1 MVERL
6 ARSVLSDGDEV
17 LYADADNLVLRE
29 EFNTMAQARS
39 RVSLYGLAGLP
50 VTMGDDLRTL
60 PPERCGRL
68 ELAYR
73 EGGWYSGIKYYF
85 PTPVP
90 FEEIQI
96 RVFSPDFHGI
106 VVRLIDQSSQT
117 HQLFLPFKSGEGWQT
132 VTVRRP
138 KWSYHF
144 WAGANDGKWHGGIVG
159 IQLLAEGI
167 RLNDRKARRGFLYFN
182 RISVITPQ
190 NGNDVK

>member
-1 MVERL
+1 MTEESIR
-6 ARSVLSDGDEV
+6 RPKGRRGSTGDTEQPEHK
-17 LYADADNLVLRE
+17 RKG
-29 EFNTMAQARS
+29 F
-39 RVSLYGLAGLP
+39 SLGKRMGSSEP
-50 VTMGDDLRTL
+50 VGM

-96 RVFSPDFHGI
+96 RVFSPDFHGV

>member
-1 MVERL
+1 MRALWLLLMVAGTAFSAAAGVREIGFDRGTNPGWNFF
-6 ARSVLSDGDEV
+6 LSDEAPG
-17 LYADADNLVLRE
+17 
-29 EFNTMAQARS
+29 AQGNF
-39 RVSLYGLAGLP
+39 LLFPEP
-50 VTMGDDLRTL
+50 VGM